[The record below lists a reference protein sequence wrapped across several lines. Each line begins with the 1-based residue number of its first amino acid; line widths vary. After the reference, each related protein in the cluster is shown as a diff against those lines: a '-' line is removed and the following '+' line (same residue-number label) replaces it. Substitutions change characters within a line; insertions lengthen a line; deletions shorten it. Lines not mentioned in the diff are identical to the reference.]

1 MPRLQSL
8 SIRFVK
14 LVFLLV
20 GVFLTA
26 FLLQIGSGAAWE
38 SNYAFTNRAPFNR
51 PEFYPLQQTLPE
63 SLYRPTGNWVGRL
76 ILPDQRQQGS
86 TDWVWMEVYHAPAA
100 ELIGQRVRLA
110 WSQNPSV
117 QRDVAAVTVDVQFT
131 PEVEKLRRTTGNLYP
146 ERLNGRSQVGPLQSL
161 AGARPQDDVI
171 VTLEQAT
178 LVQQAGQP
186 ELQIE
191 AEPLLETGRYYTLVK
206 ILASVADSN
215 PKFIPKTCPGKRPC
229 PSELFRVQ
237 HYNRASG
244 KFDGELETVRIPQQ
258 PPDRLGVYASTPR
271 QIEQSPA
278 GQAGWYLYGA
288 QDRSG
293 LFTVQAIRPR
303 SLFQL
308 QPQQIL
314 SARLGL
320 DGANDPISRQIWRDT
335 QQQRGTLKTIL
346 VDSNQ
351 PSPAEIRATL
361 TEGTRALVM
370 HLFGG
375 RGGQHGERPIVGTVT
390 GHFSYG
396 LATVIRDPLT
406 DQLQWQ
412 VDYQQVYA
420 TNPEG
425 IISGANSWANY
436 MGNLQRGWLGTR
448 PVADAIVKLDLID
461 QDYDFGGITL
471 SPLAELAR
479 QLRIISDRYRTGDG
493 TGVANVTPAASC
505 VQDSNQALFLTI
517 QSIRDQVV
525 ASPAIQQWWA
535 AHPDDPTIKR
545 FERLI
550 ALGDDLQQQLMPLG
564 VVRVDWQSNA
574 NALSGTQIEQR
585 NFTPVEGT
593 ANITKAFTS
602 WRTILPRQVQD
613 ELNTLFL
620 RHGATLWVLRT
631 NQVGGRNPDIY
642 PIAPTQALAV
652 WTFPGTES
660 PILSILFTRILSAL
674 RLPTPSEWGATLLI
688 LVGYGAIALPI
699 GFWQRFL
706 KVRIW
711 PATPWQYVL
720 LAVRLFLMPALL
732 EEFVFRVLLL
742 PSTRLASPVWLGW
755 AVLSLML
762 FIVYHPLNAKT
773 VYKAGSPT
781 FFNPVFLV
789 LTGLLGCACTIAYFW
804 IGSLLAIALLHWVV
818 VTVWLTGLGGMAKL
832 HPVEG
837 KK

>member
-1 MPRLQSL
+1 
-8 SIRFVK
+8 
-14 LVFLLV
+14 
-20 GVFLTA
+20 
-26 FLLQIGSGAAWE
+26 
-38 SNYAFTNRAPFNR
+38 
-51 PEFYPLQQTLPE
+51 
-63 SLYRPTGNWVGRL
+63 
-76 ILPDQRQQGS
+76 
-86 TDWVWMEVYHAPAA
+86 MEVYHAPTVAK

-110 WSQNPSV
+110 WSQNSAV

-146 ERLNGRSQVGPLQSL
+146 ERLNGRSRVGPLQSL

-171 VTLEQAT
+171 VTLEQTT
-178 LVQQAGQP
+178 LNQRSDGKT

-206 ILASVADSN
+206 ILGSVADSS
-215 PKFIPKTCPGKRPC
+215 PKFMPKACPGRRPC

-278 GQAGWYLYGA
+278 GIAGWYLYGA

-293 LFTVQAIRPR
+293 LFTVQAIQPR

-314 SARLGL
+314 AADLGL
-320 DGANDPISRQIWRDT
+320 DGANDPISRQIWRDPK
-335 QQQRGTLKTIL
+335 QQRGTLKTIL

-351 PSPAEIRATL
+351 PSPAEISATL
-361 TEGTRALVM
+361 PEGTRALVM

-375 RGGQHGERPIVGTVT
+375 RGGQQGERPTMGTVT

-396 LATVIRDPLT
+396 LATVIRDPFT
-406 DQLQWQ
+406 DELQWQ
-412 VDYQQVYA
+412 VGYQQIYA
-420 TNPEG
+420 TNPDG

-525 ASPAIQQWWA
+525 ASPEIQQWWA
-535 AHPDDPTIKR
+535 DHPDDPTIRR

-564 VVRVDWQSNA
+564 VVRADWQSNA

-585 NFTPVEGT
+585 DFTPVDST
-593 ANITKAFTS
+593 ATIRKAISS

-620 RHGATLWVLRT
+620 RHGATLWFLRT

-652 WTFPGTES
+652 WTFPGTDS
-660 PILSILFTRILSAL
+660 PIFSILLTRILSAL
-674 RLPTPSEWGATLLI
+674 RLPNPSEWGAVGLI

-699 GFWQRFL
+699 GFSQRFL
-706 KVRIW
+706 KFRIW
-711 PATPWQYVL
+711 PAKPWQYLL

-742 PSTRLASPVWLGW
+742 PSIRIAGPVWLSW
-755 AVLSLML
+755 AAFSLIL
-762 FIVYHPLNAKT
+762 FIVYHPFNAKT
-773 VYKAGSPT
+773 FYKAGNPT

-789 LTGLLGCACTIAYFW
+789 LTGLLGFACTIAYFW
-804 IGSLLAIALLHWVV
+804 IGSLLAIALLHWIV

-832 HPVEG
+832 HPNQ
-837 KK
+837 